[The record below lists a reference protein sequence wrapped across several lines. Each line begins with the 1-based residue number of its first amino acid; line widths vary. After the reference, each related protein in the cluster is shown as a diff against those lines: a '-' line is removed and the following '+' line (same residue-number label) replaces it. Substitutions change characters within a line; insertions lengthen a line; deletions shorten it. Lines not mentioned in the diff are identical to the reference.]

1 MRLNQRTTNKKQKN
15 DMKTLKKIITL
26 AVLTFALSTVTAQS
40 PPPPNGDTDPTSDGS
55 TRVGDDGS
63 SAPIGGG
70 VAMLVAMGAAYGGKK
85 YYDYRRKLKNEM
97 ED

>member
-1 MRLNQRTTNKKQKN
+1 
-15 DMKTLKKIITL
+15 MKTLKKLITL
-26 AVLTFALSTVTAQS
+26 TVLTVALSTVTAQS
-40 PPPPNGDTDPTSDGS
+40 PPPPNGDSNPTTDGS
-55 TRVGDDGS
+55 TPVGRDGG